1 MPERQV
7 VFYECQNIEDCPA
20 FNRLAA
26 VRDINGLDDED
37 WRVADYDGVSELGVI
52 VDQVGKADKPSRLR
66 FLRIREDAPYV
77 LSAAR
82 KLSPVEVKKDER
94 ISEFTHMVIWP
105 DGFLGAI
112 SSRDAPAHKHLSLY
126 LEQTAEQHA
135 HIVNLFD
142 PDTVK
147 RLRELAKSG
156 LRSVKVKLRSSELAQ
171 IEDDNAVT
179 GFGNLF
185 KAGRGTDAVTL
196 GFELGVGRKRD
207 AILDADLAKG
217 AVELAV
223 MGDQLE
229 SMLVKGRD
237 KHGEIQEINMK
248 KERISEGIEIPES
261 ASNTQVYKKIKE
273 GRRTVEKRMGSL
285 DRAARGA

>member
-7 VFYECQNIEDCPA
+7 VFYECQDIEDCAA
-20 FNRLAA
+20 FDRLAA
-26 VRDINGLDDED
+26 VRGINDLDDED
-37 WRVADYDGVSELGVI
+37 WRVADYDGASDLGVI
-52 VDQVGKADKPSRLR
+52 VDQVGKVDKPSRLR
-66 FLRIREDAPYV
+66 FLRIREDTPYV

-82 KLSPVEVKKDER
+82 KLSPVEVDEDER
-94 ISEFTHMVIWP
+94 ISEFTHVVIWP
-105 DGFLGAI
+105 DGFLGAL
-112 SSRDAPAHKHLSLY
+112 SSRDAPAHKRLSLY
-126 LEQTAEQHA
+126 FEETADQDT

-147 RLRELAKSG
+147 RLRELAKNG
-156 LRSVKVKLRSSELAQ
+156 LRSVKVKLRSSELVQ
-171 IEDDNAVT
+171 IEHDQAVT

-207 AILDADLAKG
+207 AVLDADLAKG

-248 KERISEGIEIPES
+248 KERVSEGIDIPES
-261 ASNTQVYKKIKE
+261 ASNAQVYKKIREARKA
-273 GRRTVEKRMGSL
+273 VENRMGSL